1 MIRRRT
7 ATAVLPMLLIRL
19 GESLNRL
26 SPDEQEQLV
35 ADGVNDAPRA
45 GADGGITI
53 GRAARRPP
61 GEPRERGLSGTPAR
75 SCAESVTAGT
85 PHLDARCLRELRRRT
100 GPA

>member
-1 MIRRRT
+1 MLRRRT

-45 GADGGITI
+45 DADVGIAM
-53 GRAARRPP
+53 GR
-61 GEPRERGLSGTPAR
+61 RG
-75 SCAESVTAGT
+75 
-85 PHLDARCLRELRRRT
+85 RRRAS
-100 GPA
+100 GVSAASVVRQLAHVRKASLLILLI